1 MMSDWWLNH
10 ASLPPF
16 LPSFESAS
24 ESFLPTFLHFNLIR
38 ITLAILSALSATSGG
53 RTEGGR
59 EGGTSDFLTADVV
72 AKKDLDDLSALPSQ
86 VAVVFHSL
94 SPFALRWT
102 SASADDMHERFVNYD
117 HKWK

>member
-10 ASLPPF
+10 ASLPSF

-59 EGGTSDFLTADVV
+59 EGPPTF
-72 AKKDLDDLSALPSQ
+72 
-86 VAVVFHSL
+86 
-94 SPFALRWT
+94 
-102 SASADDMHERFVNYD
+102 
-117 HKWK
+117 